1 MFILDQFQ
9 NFVDKKLDAVLLIH
23 FEGFSFLLL
32 LLFFFFFS
40 FTNLKF
46 THAWGTL
53 QKQCW
58 IIFVTNHIKQHLIK
72 SERAWNVHWRASNAR
87 QTRSER
93 IQRAC
98 SARGTYL
105 GRISHTPETR
115 RAFRKFLS
123 MFILFFFFWP
133 KHASETRKTFSD
145 VQRRAPDVHQA
156 YPTRL

>member
-1 MFILDQFQ
+1 MIRPRHAKHALH
-9 NFVDKKLDAVLLIH
+9 AR
-23 FEGFSFLLL
+23 
-32 LLFFFFFS
+32 
-40 FTNLKF
+40 F

-53 QKQCW
+53 LKQR
-58 IIFVTNHIKQHLIK
+58 LIK

-93 IQRAC
+93 IQRAR
-98 SARGTYL
+98 SARGTYS
-105 GRISHTPETR
+105 GRKSHTPGTR

-123 MFILFFFFWP
+123 MFKFFL
-133 KHASETRKTFSD
+133 AQTRAKRAETFSD